1 MKTAITKTI
10 AKQKRQT
17 KVSAP
22 LGVTKRP
29 ITLSSSRMGVAAVE
43 TETELAQ
50 PIQED
55 IDLTFREHFRF

>member
-22 LGVTKRP
+22 LGVTERP

-43 TETELAQ
+43 TEQAR
-50 PIQED
+50 PNQED